1 MHLVI
6 GTVDSDKNPLKNST
20 TDHTDATDKENKAD
34 IAAILF
40 CMIFIR
46 AISGI
51 RGSISFC

>member
-6 GTVDSDKNPLKNST
+6 GTIDSDKNPLKNST
-20 TDHTDATDKENKAD
+20 TDHTDGTDKENKAD

-51 RGSISFC
+51 RGSISF